1 MQASCRAHTA
11 SLRHRHDREKS
22 LLTNRAGTGFSPDK
36 PAATLHAAPAAC
48 ALAATQ
54 RAERPETGA
63 RTKRDNEKS
72 NESYNTHCTAQH
84 TYR

>member
-11 SLRHRHDREKS
+11 SLSHRHDREKS
-22 LLTNRAGTGFSPDK
+22 LLTNRSGTGFSP
-36 PAATLHAAPAAC
+36 AATLH
-48 ALAATQ
+48 AATQ

-72 NESYNTHCTAQH
+72 NESYNTHFTAQH